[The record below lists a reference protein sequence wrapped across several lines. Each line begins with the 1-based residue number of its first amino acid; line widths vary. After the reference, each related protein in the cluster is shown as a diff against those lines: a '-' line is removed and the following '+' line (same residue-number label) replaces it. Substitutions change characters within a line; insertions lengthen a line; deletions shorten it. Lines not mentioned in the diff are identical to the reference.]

1 MDKREIVVKSGQG
14 EKLNVMSNLISFL
27 VTGEQTARAWSLI
40 EGVFPKGSGPPLHHH
55 DWDECYYVLEGEV
68 RFHHLRGEQVLSAGD
83 FFYAPAGLVHG
94 FQGASATAARMLIF
108 DVPAHAEGYFRD
120 ASREVV
126 DLPADL
132 AKVPAIG
139 ERHGIR
145 FVRP

>member
-1 MDKREIVVKSGQG
+1 MEKREIVVRSGQG
-14 EKLNVMSNLISFL
+14 ERLNVMSNAITLV

-40 EGVFPKGSGPPLHHH
+40 EGVFPQGSGPPLHHH

-68 RFHHLRGEQVLSAGD
+68 RFLQPGREQVLSAGD

-94 FQGASATAARMLIF
+94 FQGASVTPARALIF
-108 DVPAHAEGYFRD
+108 DVPAHAAGYFRD